1 MVQNWTPVWRQEEI
15 WSLCQWQ
22 ERVHCPHNRRL
33 YEVGDSSKF
42 LRSYKANRINS
53 RVMRLWGN
61 SRPCA
66 VQTSAFSKGTDLTIT
81 KIHLF
86 SDSSNQRASN
96 SVQVNSSP
104 TTGLQKVFRGWPYQL
119 SEGDTHLS
127 SHSWS
132 LVSFRVSSV
141 WKRQLIFSILQ
152 IPLTRRQFWKR
163 LHSLFFFFHVEKS

>member
-1 MVQNWTPVWRQEEI
+1 MQ
-15 WSLCQWQ
+15 
-22 ERVHCPHNRRL
+22 
-33 YEVGDSSKF
+33 
-42 LRSYKANRINS
+42 
-53 RVMRLWGN
+53 LWGN

-163 LHSLFFFFHVEKS
+163 LHSLSLSFFFMLRSLKFCRLPSHGSCALPHNSPLLAGASQYLSTVFGWA